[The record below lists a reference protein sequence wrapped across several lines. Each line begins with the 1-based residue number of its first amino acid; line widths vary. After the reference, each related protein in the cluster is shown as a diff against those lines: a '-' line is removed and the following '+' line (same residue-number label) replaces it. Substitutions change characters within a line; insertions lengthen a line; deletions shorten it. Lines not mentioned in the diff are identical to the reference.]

1 MLSRS
6 RRRTKTTLPSV
17 CDIIGRRFPTPHDRA
32 LAAFE
37 DFPMS
42 FFLSDALAQQDA
54 ALQGDSFLGLLFP
67 IGLVVILYFL
77 MIRPQ
82 VKRQKEHKKMVEA
95 LAKGDEVAT
104 MGGIVGRIVELGDN
118 FARLEVAEGVDV
130 KIRRQS
136 VESVLP
142 KGSIKEL

>member
-1 MLSRS
+1 
-6 RRRTKTTLPSV
+6 
-17 CDIIGRRFPTPHDRA
+17 
-32 LAAFE
+32 
-37 DFPMS
+37 MS
-42 FFLSDALAQQDA
+42 FFISDALAEQGA
-54 ALQGDSFLGLLFP
+54 GLQSDSSLLGLLFP

-95 LAKGDEVAT
+95 LNKGDEVVT
-104 MGGIVGRIVELGDN
+104 VGGMAGRILELGDN
-118 FARLEVAEGVDV
+118 FAKLEVADGVEV

-136 VESVLP
+136 VESILP

>member
-1 MLSRS
+1 MTMVHSTGWQNL
-6 RRRTKTTLPSV
+6 V
-17 CDIIGRRFPTPHDRA
+17 GYV
-32 LAAFE
+32 
-37 DFPMS
+37 
-42 FFLSDALAQQDA
+42 
-54 ALQGDSFLGLLFP
+54 P

-82 VKRQKEHKKMVEA
+82 VKRQKEHKKLVEA

-104 MGGIVGRIVELGDN
+104 MGGIVGRITDLGEN
-118 FARLEVAEGVDV
+118 FAQVEVAEGVEV
-130 KIRRQS
+130 KMRRQA

>member
-1 MLSRS
+1 
-6 RRRTKTTLPSV
+6 
-17 CDIIGRRFPTPHDRA
+17 
-32 LAAFE
+32 
-37 DFPMS
+37 MS
-42 FFLSDALAQQDA
+42 FFISDALAQQGTTS
-54 ALQGDSFLGLLFP
+54 QDSSLLGLLFP

-82 VKRQKEHKKMVEA
+82 MKRQKEHKKMVEA
-95 LAKGDEVAT
+95 LTKGDEVT
-104 MGGIVGRIVELGDN
+104 TVGGIVGRITDLGDS
-118 FARLEVAEGVDV
+118 FAELEVADGIEV